1 MDNFFI
7 VVFVLLL
14 IAIILSKNKT
24 DIIIASTILFGVYY
38 FSNFSNNICPNSL
51 EKSTS
56 SDNSTGLEKSTGLD
70 NSKQLSERL
79 PTLDRLSRSGDTDVT
94 IYSQLKKDRIRPST
108 ESRYNKL
115 KKYVEDEMISSE
127 KIQWWG
133 NNDY

>member
-38 FSNFSNNICPNSL
+38 FSNNTYTNFSTSL
-51 EKSTS
+51 E
-56 SDNSTGLEKSTGLD
+56 NSNCIE
-70 NSKQLSERL
+70 NSNCSSERL
-79 PTLDRLSRSGDTDVT
+79 PTLDRLSRSGDTDIT

-115 KKYVEDEMISSE
+115 KKYIEDEMVSSE